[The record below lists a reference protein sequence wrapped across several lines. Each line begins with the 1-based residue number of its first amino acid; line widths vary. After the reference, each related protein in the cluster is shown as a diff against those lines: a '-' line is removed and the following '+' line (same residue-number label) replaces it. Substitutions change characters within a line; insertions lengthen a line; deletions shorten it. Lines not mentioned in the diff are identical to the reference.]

1 MMVFEGRDSF
11 RDRLDAGRRLA
22 EKLIR
27 YSNTASVVLAVP
39 RGGVPVAVEVA
50 GKIGASL
57 DIIVPRKIT
66 IPYNPEAGYG
76 AVNEDGSIVLNQPLV
91 KQLGLT
97 EFQIQE
103 QARAVQ
109 AEIQRR
115 INVFRTVLPASTLEG
130 KTTIIIDDGLASGFT
145 MLAAVKS
152 ARRRKANRIVV
163 AVPVASS
170 RAYDL
175 VKPEVDEIECLIVA
189 NSYPFAVA
197 NYYRNWYDLDDEEVL
212 NYLKEWQQ
220 RESLSAA

>member
-1 MMVFEGRDSF
+1 MRVFEGRALFS
-11 RDRLDAGRRLA
+11 DRPDAGRRLA

-27 YSNTASVVLAVP
+27 YSNTASVVLAIP

-50 GKIGASL
+50 GKLGTSL

-76 AVNEDGSIVLNQPLV
+76 AVTEDGSIVLNQPLV

-97 EFQIQE
+97 EFQIQA
-103 QARAVQ
+103 QAHAVQ

-115 INVFRTVLPASTLEG
+115 INVFRTVFPVSRLEG
-130 KTTIIIDDGLASGFT
+130 KTAIIIDDGLASGFT

-152 ARRRKANRIVV
+152 ARRRKANKIVV

-170 RAYDL
+170 NAYDL
-175 VKPEVDEIECLIVA
+175 VKPEADEIECLIVA

-197 NYYRNWYDLDDEEVL
+197 SYYRNWYDLDDEEVL

-220 RESLSAA
+220 RKSLSAA